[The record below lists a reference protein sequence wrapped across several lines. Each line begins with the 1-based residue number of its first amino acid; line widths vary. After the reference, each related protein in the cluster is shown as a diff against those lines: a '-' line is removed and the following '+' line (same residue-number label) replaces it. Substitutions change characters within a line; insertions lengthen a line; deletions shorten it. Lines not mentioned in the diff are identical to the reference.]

1 MSFFLG
7 ELAVAREHAEKAIA
21 LYDPQRDNNPQVS
34 GFAQDL
40 GAMSRA
46 NAALALWPLGY
57 PDQALQRVQ
66 EMLTLAPELAHP
78 YSLAYAL
85 GFAARVHQLRH
96 EGQQTREQA
105 EAAITLSTD
114 HGFPLYLAVGTIL
127 RGWALAEQ
135 GQGKDGI
142 AQICQG
148 LAGLRATGATVF
160 TPYYLALLAET
171 YRRVG
176 QAGEGLTVVG
186 EALAIVDKNEER
198 WWEAELYR
206 LRGELLLT
214 QEVKSQKSNGKSQK
228 SKITDPRPLTPDLQ
242 GAAKACFQKAI
253 DIARRQSAKSL
264 ELRAVTSLSRLFQK
278 QGKRNEARQ
287 ILAEMY
293 GWFTEG
299 FDTRD
304 LKEAK
309 TLLEELS

>member
-7 ELAVAREHAEKAIA
+7 ELAVAREHAEQAIA
-21 LYDPQRDNNPQVS
+21 LYDPQRDNPQVS
-34 GFAQDL
+34 GVAQDL
-40 GAMSRA
+40 GAMCLA

-66 EMLTLAPELAHP
+66 EMLTLARELAHP

-85 GFAARVHQLRH
+85 GFAARVHQLRQ

-105 EAAITLSTD
+105 EAAITLCTD

-148 LAGLRATGATVF
+148 LAGLRATGAAVF
-160 TPYYLALLAET
+160 TPYYQALLAET
-171 YRRVG
+171 YGRDG

-198 WWEAELYR
+198 WWQR
-206 LRGELLLT
+206 GNSCLRRKSKAKS
-214 QEVKSQKSNGKSQK
+214 QRAKVKSQKLP
-228 SKITDPRPLTPDLQ
+228 IPD
-242 GAAKACFQKAI
+242 A
-253 DIARRQSAKSL
+253 
-264 ELRAVTSLSRLFQK
+264 
-278 QGKRNEARQ
+278 
-287 ILAEMY
+287 
-293 GWFTEG
+293 
-299 FDTRD
+299 
-304 LKEAK
+304 
-309 TLLEELS
+309 